1 MVSSWRENMY
11 RILACILRFW
21 YIMRLF
27 SLPSSVAF
35 QRMMFLHCLGGILMT
50 SFDDSVRNL

>member
-11 RILACILRFW
+11 RVLACILPFR
-21 YIMRLF
+21 YIMRFFL
-27 SLPSSVAF
+27 LPSSVAF

-50 SFDDSVRNL
+50 RFDDSVRNL